1 MALIFSSYFQDSS
14 IISPFPEHSHLT
26 LSIGKASDMRAIKSL
41 PILPLLF
48 PLLSEFRIYP
58 FPNPQYDSN
67 ELYPFIIFKSFF
79 VYSTKSFSLSIA
91 LSSCG
96 FVLSISDTQSN
107 IYLLYL
113 LSDSMGTFI
122 FSSSLSCSISESC
135 FLIISFSTFIVS

>member
-79 VYSTKSFSLSIA
+79 VYSTRA
-91 LSSCG
+91 L
-96 FVLSISDTQSN
+96 V
-107 IYLLYL
+107 YLLPFL
-113 LSDSMGTFI
+113 LVASFYPFRNFDFKI
-122 FSSSLSCSISESC
+122 HNQIYICSIFYLTVWELS
-135 FLIISFSTFIVS
+135 FLALP